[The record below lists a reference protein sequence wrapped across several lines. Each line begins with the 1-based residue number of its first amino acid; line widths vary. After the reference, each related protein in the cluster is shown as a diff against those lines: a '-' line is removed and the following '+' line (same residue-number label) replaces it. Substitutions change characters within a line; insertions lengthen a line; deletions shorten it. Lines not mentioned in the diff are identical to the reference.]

1 MKYLS
6 IIVFAFSM
14 SACSSL
20 RPADYA
26 DSGTTAIAIANGATE
41 VNPIIGAAGDNA
53 APFVALGGKVVVRS
67 LIDNSGLSNQDKES
81 AHNIV
86 SSVGWG
92 ASCNNIAVFA
102 GATGY
107 AAPAIGLACALL
119 SYNK

>member
-1 MKYLS
+1 MKY
-6 IIVFAFSM
+6 IIAILFALSM

-26 DSGTTAIAIANGATE
+26 DSATTAVSIANGATE
-41 VNPIIGAAGDNA
+41 LNPVVGAAGDSA
-53 APFVALGGKVVVRS
+53 APVMALGTKVVVRS
-67 LIDNSGLSNQDKES
+67 LIDNSGLSEQEKEN

-92 ASCNNIAVFA
+92 ASCNNLAVIA

-107 AAPAIGLACALL
+107 AAPAIGLICAII
-119 SYNK
+119 SYNR